1 MEIALDKLKQEIE
14 ELKTE
19 NSRLENIYI
28 INGLSKFAEEDEEE
42 KLDEW

>member
-1 MEIALDKLKQEIE
+1 MEVALNRLKEEIE

-28 INGLSKFAEEDEEE
+28 INGLCKFAEKGEEE

>member
-1 MEIALDKLKQEIE
+1 MEVALNRQKEEIE

-28 INGLSKFAEEDEEE
+28 INGLSKFAEKGEEE